1 MKLSRTI
8 HGLNVLALVGLMAA
22 CGGHQ
27 ADTMTGA
34 QPAPGMGITLD
45 VENHNWSDMA
55 VYSVVHGTRHRLG
68 TVSTAG
74 HEVFRLP
81 STVVGTRGVQ
91 ILLRPI
97 GGGGQFLTD
106 QIMVNP
112 GEKIELR
119 IENHLPLSAWR
130 VR

>member
-8 HGLNVLALVGLMAA
+8 HGLNVLALAGLMAA
-22 CGGHQ
+22 CGGHR
-27 ADTMTGA
+27 ADSMMGA
-34 QPAPGMGITLD
+34 QPAPGTEVTLD

-55 VYSVVHGTRHRLG
+55 IYSVVHGTRHRLG

-74 HEVFRLP
+74 REVFRLP
-81 STVVGTRGVQ
+81 STLAGNRSVQ
-91 ILLRPI
+91 LLLRPI

-112 GEKIELR
+112 GEMIELR